1 VIDVKAGKVVSTI
14 PLGGKPEFAEADPE
28 AHRVFNNL
36 EDKSEIAVINT
47 RTHSVTNR
55 WPIAPGEKLRALRLT

>member
-28 AHRVFNNL
+28 GA
-36 EDKSEIAVINT
+36 SASST
-47 RTHSVTNR
+47 T
-55 WPIAPGEKLRALRLT
+55 